1 MKMGSAVISKEQEY
15 HDLVSTH
22 LLDLQRDTTIDE
34 PVKILEE
41 DVVTTR
47 ELYKN
52 GLYERVHQAVLAIDS
67 ELNSAVDEQ
76 FRRLLVK
83 TAYSLRSL
91 EESIIKPPP
100 KGDNSGMN

>member
-1 MKMGSAVISKEQEY
+1 MKMGSATISKEQEY
-15 HDLVSTH
+15 HELVSTH
-22 LLDLQRDTTIDE
+22 LLDLWQDTTRDE
-34 PVKILEE
+34 PVKKLEE

-47 ELYKN
+47 ELHQK

-76 FRRLLVK
+76 LRRLLVT

-91 EESIIKPPP
+91 EESIIKPSPR
-100 KGDNSGMN
+100 GIIRV